1 MSNISANINLTN
13 STAGLNFSTV
23 NAYESL
29 EESSYVKVT
38 TITSTAGLLDFDT
51 ILDPKFIGIS
61 HEGTA
66 GNLLISFDD
75 VNYDQEVSGQ
85 EMLLIRLRN
94 SDKKE
99 QQTITTVADVGGDL
113 NSKYFKMDG
122 SSGTWAVW
130 INEYGTVPE
139 PAHGQANSVE
149 ISSILL
155 NNTPAQVAAAIVN
168 DLSASTAFTNDFDI
182 YYDATVD
189 DDLITITDKGIG
201 LRTDIADATAPLDTG
216 FTFATTQQGTTVTRV
231 IYLKSDSV
239 DIEAAISVMPN

>member
-13 STAGLNFSTV
+13 STAGLNFNTLNS
-23 NAYESL
+23 YESL

-38 TITSTAGLLDFDT
+38 TVTSTAGLLDFDT

-61 HEGTA
+61 NEGTA
-66 GNLLISFDD
+66 GNLLVSFDD
-75 VNYDQEVSGQ
+75 VNYDQQISGR

-94 SDKKE
+94 SDKKQ
-99 QQTITTVADVGGDL
+99 QQTVTTVADVSGDL

-130 INEYGTVPE
+130 INEYGTAPE
-139 PAHGQANSVE
+139 PAHGQTNSVE

-155 NNTPAQVAAAIVN
+155 NDTPAQVAAAIVN
-168 DLSASTAFTNDFDI
+168 DLSASTAFTSDFDI
-182 YYDATVD
+182 YYDAAVD
-189 DDLITITDKGIG
+189 DDLIRITDRGIG
-201 LRTDIADATAPLDTG
+201 VRTDIADATAPSDTG
-216 FTFATTQQGTTVTRV
+216 FTFATTQTGTAVTRV

-239 DIEAAISVMPN
+239 DIEAGISVMPN

>member
-61 HEGTA
+61 HEGAA
-66 GNLLISFDD
+66 GNLLVSFDD
-75 VNYDQEVSGQ
+75 VNYDQQISGQ

-99 QQTITTVADVGGDL
+99 QQTITTVADVSGDL
-113 NSKYFKMDG
+113 NLTYFTLDG

-130 INEYGTVPE
+130 IDEYSTVPE
-139 PAHGQANSVE
+139 PNHGQQNSVE
-149 ISSILL
+149 ITSIKLDD
-155 NNTPAQVAAAIVN
+155 TPAQVAAAIVN
-168 DLSASTAFTNDFDI
+168 DLNASTAFTRDFDI
-182 YYDATVD
+182 YYDAAVD
-189 DDLITITDKGIG
+189 DDLIRITDRGIG
-201 LRTDIADATAPLDTG
+201 VRTDIADATAPFDTG
-216 FTFATTQQGTTVTRV
+216 FTFATTQTGTAVNRV

-239 DIEAAISVMPN
+239 DIEAGISVMPN